1 MNGCGP
7 VGLMWLFNFNFMYTW
22 FMLDSVVEWELAAE
36 DCLQDLIEAS
46 VEVGREENER
56 TGGIL
61 VLPITLVSAE

>member
-1 MNGCGP
+1 
-7 VGLMWLFNFNFMYTW
+7 MYTW